1 MTARQIKRRKYS
13 RMTRHLRATVWGL
26 FGGPADRTPGALR
39 LLSAP
44 LSFRP
49 EAPHFGEVT
58 A

>member
-1 MTARQIKRRKYS
+1 MTARQIKRSNAS
-13 RMTRHLRATVWGL
+13 RMMRHLRATVWGL
-26 FGGPADRTPGALR
+26 FGGPADRIPGAMC

-49 EAPHFGEVT
+49 EAPYFGEVT